1 MSSKKNRM
9 SLKKQNRCVK
19 LLAKMNRR
27 TRELTPE
34 EAKLI
39 RQFLHLR
46 LNIQGKPIRHIE
58 RETGKGWGTIR
69 KLIED
74 LDVNYSN
81 VIDLGP
87 DTATPDLLK
96 ALRHMNLNQHRLT
109 PRTLN
114 RIKKLLIELHVKQDL
129 WITEMAR
136 RTHVNEALLRGLVK
150 KTLGTTK
157 TTIDM
162 KGNET
167 TQKVLQIVSKLNLQR
182 HTLTPRARRTLRH
195 KLHQLHLTQ
204 GISTRRIAKMTGK
217 VKTSIGRL
225 FRRWHIPIRE
235 NLESLALANRK
246 GPKAP
251 FAGTIEEEAQ
261 MVGLILGD
269 ITVRRHHRLVAASLT
284 TTHPAMI
291 KLFIDTFGEY
301 ASIHKRP
308 YYDQHT
314 HTYKYRLWASLHP
327 SFTFLLNVRK
337 NVFQYIA
344 TSSQSFL
351 RLLASF
357 TDADGSIMIKRGW
370 RNHVTLLI
378 RWGNTDKQLLDAIR
392 AQLERMNF
400 NPYMCIGKR
409 RGYKTS
415 YGITR
420 KDFWELAICR
430 KQEVPRLLQILPVR
444 HAEKVAKKRLSLKTL
459 SKHLTWPDAEQEILA
474 LRRRIQG
481 EVLKCK
487 AEAQQEY
494 KQRTHRNQSTTSGMK
509 FSRSTPYGCKPQT

>member
-9 SLKKQNRCVK
+9 SLKKQNRCIK

-27 TRELTPE
+27 RRELTPE
-34 EAKLI
+34 EAKLV

-46 LNIQGKPIRHIE
+46 LNIQGKPIRRIE

-87 DTATPDLLK
+87 DTSTPDLLE
-96 ALRHMNLNQHRLT
+96 ALRRMNLKQHRLT
-109 PRTLN
+109 PRALK
-114 RIKKLLIELHVKQDL
+114 RIKKLLKELHVEQDL

-157 TTIDM
+157 TRIDM
-162 KGNET
+162 KGKET

-195 KLHQLHLTQ
+195 KLHQLHLKQ
-204 GISTRRIAKMTGK
+204 GISTRKIAKMTGK

-246 GPKAP
+246 GPKLP
-251 FAGTIEEEAQ
+251 FIGTVEEGAQ
-261 MVGLILGD
+261 LAGLILGD
-269 ITVRRHHRLVAASLT
+269 VTVRQANRLIAVMLS

-291 KLFIDTFGEY
+291 KLFIETFGKY

-308 YYDQHT
+308 YYDRHT
-314 HTYKYRLWASLHP
+314 HTYKYSLWASLHP
-327 SFTFLLNVRK
+327 SFTFLLNSRR

-357 TDADGSIMIKRGW
+357 TDADGSIEIKRGW

-400 NPYMCIGKR
+400 NPYMCISRR
-409 RGYKTS
+409 RGAKTA
-415 YGITR
+415 YGVIR
-420 KDFWELAICR
+420 KDFWELGVRR

-494 KQRTHRNQSTTSGMK
+494 KQRTDRNQSTISGIK
-509 FSRSTPYGCKPQT
+509 SSRSTPYGRKPQT